1 MDSLFN
7 NIKSYHGRDMMDN
20 ASKFKKLR
28 LSRAK
33 MISNLNFLKNCRDN
47 NLIPKFA
54 TGKHPLRL
62 GRNLSTFKKLSETLI
77 RNEIKWVRSKLI
89 KMSQK
94 LLSSHVYLSSYLRHE
109 LWQSLDAIT
118 SIKSEKWLTQDNNK
132 KLKKLNNLHNN
143 FTNYNSYSSLQ
154 VSNSNQIPI
163 LNNTLPKNINTQPL
177 INSVDTINGFSSTH
191 SRRQSSFNY
200 HTYLAHNSLRGNNT
214 KHNKSSAEQNKSNV
228 KDLPTQK
235 SSVGINGSPIT
246 QDLRGNSAEQES
258 SVGLNDLSTIYSNTH
273 DQSQCGNI
281 INIESTRT
289 HPQQLT
295 TVFLMILFTV
305 LR

>member
-20 ASKFKKLR
+20 ASEFEKLR

-54 TGKHPLRL
+54 TCKHPLRL
-62 GRNLSTFKKLSETLI
+62 GKNLSTFKKLSETLI

-89 KMSQK
+89 KTSHK
-94 LLSSHVYLSSYLRHE
+94 LLSSHLYLSSYLRHD

-118 SIKSEKWLTQDNNK
+118 FIKLEKWLTKGNNK
-132 KLKKLNNLHNN
+132 KLKKLNNLCNN
-143 FTNYNSYSSLQ
+143 CTYYNSYSSLQ
-154 VSNSNQIPI
+154 ISNSNQIPI
-163 LNNTLPKNINTQPL
+163 MNKSLPRNINTQPL
-177 INSVDTINGFSSTH
+177 INSVDTINGFSRTH

-200 HTYLAHNSLRGNNT
+200 HTYLAHNLVRGNSVEQ
-214 KHNKSSAEQNKSNV
+214 NKSSAKQNKSSV

-235 SSVGINGSPIT
+235 SSMGINGSTIM
-246 QDLRGNSAEQES
+246 QDRSLYLPEN
-258 SVGLNDLSTIYSNTH
+258 INTLPFRNNV
-273 DQSQCGNI
+273 DTSG
-281 INIESTRT
+281 T
-289 HPQQLT
+289 HS
-295 TVFLMILFTV
+295 
-305 LR
+305 RR